1 MYMFFVIQYYY
12 PKGGFSDL
20 KFVFDNKEELKKK
33 IDTELNAFSLYTD
46 SDGEFCDCFDNYDYA
61 EFVIWKLESI
71 ESLKDMTDFYRNELD
86 EFLVYSK
93 APNETIWEGLT
104 PESKEDIDKLNQ
116 MLYDD
121 IVNNLGLE

>member
-1 MYMFFVIQYYY
+1 MYMFFAIQNYY
-12 PKGGFSDL
+12 PSGGFSDL
-20 KFVFDNKEELKKK
+20 KFVFENKEELKKK

-46 SDGEFCDCFDNYDYA
+46 SDGEFCDCFDNYDHA
-61 EFVIWKLESI
+61 KFVIWKLESL
-71 ESLKDMTDFYRNELD
+71 ESLKDMTDFYRVELD
-86 EFLVYSK
+86 EFLVYSE
-93 APNETIWEGLT
+93 APHDTFWEGLS